1 MYNTDDIKAL
11 QFFNKLDYAWSEHKW
26 YTKRMNNP
34 MDILLNKLDF
44 GFDREDLIDNGYMLR
59 DRFEQHFGTQAS
71 ILLLNTFIPSDI
83 NNINGDSS
91 EVTCINS
98 ECSMYN
104 NGEPNCYTAYSTCWT
119 DLHINLFLAQQIGG
133 NSALKEIK
141 EKWKFLDEKVIEY
154 YKNNYN
160 TDKGLYEDILY
171 KGDTMNTFISEL
183 RKIKVEDDIS
193 VHWVDGWMYVN
204 DESENQAVTSTS
216 LFDAYKFAV
225 LIDAPIFDYTA
236 TDEEVKELSEQI
248 LDLIDEDF
256 YRINVWEYIDDISDD
271 FRKLTGK
278 SLDIHDKR
286 AIVCNMTEMGD
297 GYDITCGFGSATY
310 IAKLLWRY
318 IKGDSHIFNNQGRLL
333 FKECDN
339 PVAHELAD
347 KFLQTDN
354 YDLQKFA
361 KALHEET
368 KYKME
373 IPKNFNQYL
382 TQSSRISYKCY
393 ALLGY
398 LLKSNIKCKKEFL
411 VGYIDWFGDY
421 EENERYIYCHI
432 DSSKNEIYFQENR
445 KSPKSAYLHDIAF
458 PHLVGDPSRIQK
470 DIVIKF
476 TEQYVD
482 DIIKDNDGCLDE
494 GYTHCHMYGTTG
506 KYTR

>member
-11 QFFNKLDYAWSEHKW
+11 QFFNKLDDAWSEHKW

-171 KGDTMNTFISEL
+171 GGNTMNTFVNEL
-183 RKIKVEDDIS
+183 GKIKTEDDIS

-204 DESENQAVTSTS
+204 DESENQAVTQTS

-225 LIDAPIFDYTA
+225 LINAPIFDYTA
-236 TDEEVKELSEQI
+236 TDEEVKELSEEL

-256 YRINVWEYIDDISDD
+256 YRINVWEYIDNISDD
-271 FRKLTGK
+271 FKKLTGK

-286 AIVCNMTEMGD
+286 AIVCDMTEMGD

-339 PVAHELAD
+339 PVAHKLAD
-347 KFLQTDN
+347 KYLQTDN
-354 YDLQKFA
+354 YDLRKFA
-361 KALHEET
+361 KALKET
-368 KYKME
+368 NKLQYKE
-373 IPKNFNQYL
+373 PKTFKEFMNDA
-382 TQSSRISYKCY
+382 Y
-393 ALLGY
+393 ALTEHCYFLGTS
-398 LLKSNIKCKKEFL
+398 LLSEKKDFNFKFIVGEINWQGDWEKPIYCCMNSQTRDIWFEANNVRSAFIYDMIIPHYMCGCDFDEIKVKLTFDNIRKLIKESNIDCGG
-411 VGYIDWFGDY
+411 VVDAYI
-421 EENERYIYCHI
+421 
-432 DSSKNEIYFQENR
+432 
-445 KSPKSAYLHDIAF
+445 
-458 PHLVGDPSRIQK
+458 
-470 DIVIKF
+470 
-476 TEQYVD
+476 
-482 DIIKDNDGCLDE
+482 
-494 GYTHCHMYGTTG
+494 HCNMYGTQAKLHDG
-506 KYTR
+506 V